1 MNAEQWT
8 FVAILLASLGL
19 LILNKLRN
27 DKKLR
32 AKLADAVDDIEEAIE
47 DATGLDVEI
56 SEAVEE
62 VLESVADKAEDV
74 LTDVKE
80 DGELDTDLEEV
91 VDEIKEE
98 VLEIGEELKDLTVAQ
113 LKDRLKEL
121 GLPVS
126 GKKAD
131 LISRI
136 IENGGEN

>member
-47 DATGLDVEI
+47 DVTGLDVEI

-62 VLESVADKAEDV
+62 VIESVADKAEDV

-113 LKDRLKEL
+113 LKGRLKEL

-136 IENGGEN
+136 LENGGEN

>member
-1 MNAEQWT
+1 MLVRQTATREQI
-8 FVAILLASLGL
+8 VHG
-19 LILNKLRN
+19 
-27 DKKLR
+27 R
-32 AKLADAVDDIEEAIE
+32 A
-47 DATGLDVEI
+47 GLDVEI

-121 GLPVS
+121 YS
-126 GKKAD
+126 
-131 LISRI
+131 
-136 IENGGEN
+136 

>member
-62 VLESVADKAEDV
+62 VLESVADTAEDV

-80 DGELDTDLEEV
+80 DGVLDTDLEEV

-136 IENGGEN
+136 LENGGEN

>member
-56 SEAVEE
+56 SDAVEE
-62 VLESVADKAEDV
+62 VLESVANKAEDV

-98 VLEIGEELKDLTVAQ
+98 VLEIGEELQDLTVAQ

-136 IENGGEN
+136 LENGGEN

>member
-80 DGELDTDLEEV
+80 DGVLDTDLEEV

-136 IENGGEN
+136 LENGGEN